1 MKTTQC
7 DRILSYINEQGS
19 ITQLEALKEL
29 GCFRLA
35 SRIND
40 LKRKGYNIRKNMI
53 TVKNRYDEPVK
64 VARYALEEA
73 ENATY

>member
-1 MKTTQC
+1 MKTQC
-7 DRILSYINEQGS
+7 EKIVDYINEFGS
-19 ITQLEALKEL
+19 ITQLEALKEI

-40 LKRKGYNIRKNMI
+40 LKRKGYNIRKDMI

-64 VARYALEEA
+64 VARYKLAEV

>member
-40 LKRKGYNIRKNMI
+40 LKRKGYNIRKDMI

-64 VARYALEEA
+64 VARYALAEV

>member
-1 MKTTQC
+1 MKATQC
-7 DRILSYINEQGS
+7 DRVLNYINEFGS

-40 LKRKGYNIRKNMI
+40 LKRKGYNIRKDMI
-53 TVKNRYDEPVK
+53 TVKNRYDEPVQI
-64 VARYALEEA
+64 ARYRLESRV
-73 ENATY
+73 

>member
-7 DRILSYINEQGS
+7 DRVLNYINEFGS

-40 LKRKGYNIRKNMI
+40 LKRKGYNIRKDMI
-53 TVKNRYDEPVK
+53 TVKNRYDEPVQI
-64 VARYALEEA
+64 ARYRLESRV
-73 ENATY
+73 

>member
-40 LKRKGYNIRKNMI
+40 LKRKGYNIRKDMI

-64 VARYALEEA
+64 VARYKLEEA

>member
-1 MKTTQC
+1 MKATQC
-7 DRILSYINEQGS
+7 DRVLNYINEFGS

-40 LKRKGYNIRKNMI
+40 LKRKGYNIQKDMI
-53 TVKNRYDEPVK
+53 TVKNRYDEPVQI
-64 VARYALEEA
+64 ARYRLESRV
-73 ENATY
+73 